1 MADYH
6 KCAREV
12 GKCKGLKQGIKGYHK
27 CATVSNC
34 KKPDREKVAK
44 VAKKIKASTKAR
56 ARKKRENVD
65 TMTQSVKERFGDN
78 PLNIMPNESQSYGNI
93 NRLLNKLADAP
104 KKKVATLAKQAREKV
119 AKKIKQ
125 EKEDAKSYEEG
136 RKKRDK
142 LHKERVEKAKKKY
155 EKLPKGSKERK
166 RAVELYNQKVEDQT
180 LDRRPTPAF
189 Y

>member
-1 MADYH
+1 MSEYH

-12 GKCKGLKQGIKGYHK
+12 GKCKGLKKGLKGYHK

-34 KKPDREKVAK
+34 KKSDREKVAK
-44 VAKKIKASTKAR
+44 AVRKIKASTKAR
-56 ARKKRENVD
+56 ARKKRENDD
-65 TMTQSVKERFGDN
+65 TMTQSVKERMGGN
-78 PLNIMPNESQSYGNI
+78 PANISPNQAETYGSI

-104 KKKVATLAKQAREKV
+104 KKKISTLAKQAREKA

-125 EKEDAKSYEEG
+125 EKADFKSH
-136 RKKRDK
+136 R
-142 LHKERVEKAKKKY
+142 ERVEKRKKLHKVRVEKARKKY

-166 RAVELYNQKVEDQT
+166 RAVELYNQKVEDQI

>member
-27 CATVSNC
+27 CATASNC

-56 ARKKRENVD
+56 ARKKRENDD
-65 TMTQSVKERFGDN
+65 TMTKSVKERMGGN
-78 PLNIMPNESQSYGNI
+78 PLNTFPRQSETKGNI

-104 KKKVATLAKQAREKV
+104 KKKVATLANQAREKI
-119 AKKIKQ
+119 AKKKQ
-125 EKEDAKSYEEG
+125 QDKEDAKSYAEG

-142 LHKERVEKAKKKY
+142 LHNERIEKAKKKY

-166 RAVELYNQKVEDQT
+166 RAVELYNQKVEDKI
-180 LDRRPTPAF
+180 LDRRPTAAF

>member
-65 TMTQSVKERFGDN
+65 TMTESVKERLGGN
-78 PLNIMPNESQSYGNI
+78 PLNITPNESQSYGNI

-104 KKKVATLAKQAREKV
+104 KKKVATLAKQARVKV

-125 EKEDAKSYEEG
+125 DKEDAKSYEEG

-180 LDRRPTPAF
+180 LDRRPTPSF